1 MHGRRFIN
9 TSRAIEKLAAAGC
22 DALVGADARNVLYLS
37 GVRTFDTQWALPEPG
52 TAVIVPARDTEDRS
66 TLCIGAHYIPYLLQE
81 PTWVPRVR
89 CYDWFGYHTYV
100 LSQPDPGTAH
110 SPLREDV
117 QAFLADHHI
126 DEIANDI
133 VEVTANALVE
143 LGLAK
148 ARVAFDDLRLA
159 AHVQR
164 RLPELTVIDGH
175 DLLTDIQKVST
186 PDEIALMQEGASIN
200 QRALEKVIEAARPG
214 VRWEELAHIYR
225 VALAERGA
233 VPTTDKGLMW
243 GSHYKGEHIVDSF
256 YLPRSDFALEAGRA
270 YIFET
275 YSIYKGYTCDGSRT
289 IYLGDPPAEY
299 RRIVDAVMR
308 CYEAIET
315 HLRPGQ
321 DSGLV
326 YQTVMEIMGSA
337 GIPTPLKTATATH
350 GVGLQPVGWYVP
362 YPAFTKIPQS
372 YMLEGGQV
380 MGMDVLYYGHAV
392 HPFHFENQLLI
403 TADGP
408 RSFFTKP
415 QPLPK
420 GLLVRDG
427 ERVSNYCPP
436 VTLRQEQGIDLANLR
451 L

>member
-1 MHGRRFIN
+1 MQGRHFIN
-9 TSRAIEKLAAAGC
+9 TPRAIEKITAAGC

-52 TAVIVPARDTEDRS
+52 TAVILPVRDLQDRA

-81 PTWVPRVR
+81 ASWVPRVR
-89 CYDWFGYHTYV
+89 CYDWFGYHTYI
-100 LSQPDPGTAH
+100 LSQPDPGTER
-110 SPLREDV
+110 SPLRQDV
-117 QAFLADHHI
+117 QQFLRDQHI

-133 VEVTANALVE
+133 VEATANALAE

-159 AHVQR
+159 SHVQR
-164 RLPELTVIDGH
+164 RLPELTVVDAH
-175 DLLTDIQKVST
+175 DLLTDIQKAST
-186 PDEIALMQEGASIN
+186 PDEIALMQEGATIN
-200 QRALEKVIEAARPG
+200 QQALERVIAAARPG
-214 VRWEELAHIYR
+214 VRWDELAHIYR
-225 VALAERGA
+225 MALAERGA

-275 YSIYKGYTCDGSRT
+275 YSVYKGYTCDGSRT
-289 IYLGDPPAEY
+289 LYLGDPPTAY
-299 RRIVDAVMR
+299 RKIVDAVMH
-308 CYEAIET
+308 CYEAIEK

-326 YQTVMEIMGSA
+326 YQTVMEIMQGA
-337 GIPTPLKTATATH
+337 GIPTPEKTATATH
-350 GVGLQPVGWYVP
+350 GVGLQPVAWYVP
-362 YPAFTKIPQS
+362 YPAYTKIPQS
-372 YMLEGGQV
+372 YTLEGGQV

-415 QPLPK
+415 QVLPK

-427 ERVSNYCPP
+427 ERLSSYCPP
-436 VTLRQEQGIDLANLR
+436 VTLTQEQGIDLDNLR